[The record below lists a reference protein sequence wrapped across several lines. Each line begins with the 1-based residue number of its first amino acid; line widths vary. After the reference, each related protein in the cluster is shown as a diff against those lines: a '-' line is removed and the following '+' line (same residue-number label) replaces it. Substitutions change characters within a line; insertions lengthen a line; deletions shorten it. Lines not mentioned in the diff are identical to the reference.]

1 MTIMFDRIMA
11 ADGGTSLSTLWR
23 NALVRLAVV
32 WGVIFALFWPDWTDI
47 IRKWSDDATFNHCF
61 FLVPIL
67 IWLIWMRRKEV
78 SQLSPAGW
86 PMGLIWL
93 GGATLCWF
101 LGALADVSLFRQ
113 AGVVGIL
120 QGAVLTLLGP
130 QVSRGLL
137 FPLFY
142 MIFLVPFG
150 TELTP
155 PLQRVTAGIIMPL
168 LHVAGVP
175 ATVDGLFIT
184 VPSGY
189 FRVAEAC
196 SGLNFLIAMLA
207 LGALIANLCFK
218 TSRARILF
226 MIACVVVP
234 VITNGLRAWGTI
246 MLAENYGIEYAEGST
261 HIMYGWIVFA
271 IGMALTI
278 GTAWRWFDRAPEDP
292 AFDPIALP
300 KPKGGPAGVALM
312 VSAIA
317 IPALALGWSMMSA
330 QAGART
336 LPNVVALPNIVG
348 WERARM
354 EGPLWE
360 PQFDGGDHYLLG
372 SYRNAQGNV
381 VDLAIVLYGTQEQG
395 REVAGFGQGAGNE
408 ELHWSW
414 VGQENGALSGYR
426 AERLVGPNKV
436 ARIAWTSMIVNGK
449 PLTNSAQVKVETLK
463 SRIVMGNRS
472 AAALVISTIDKPG
485 QNSDRI
491 LSDFGRA
498 IGGPEQLARE
508 MLKKAEGEN

>member
-1 MTIMFDRIMA
+1 MTIMFDRIMP
-11 ADGGTSLSTLWR
+11 ADGGTSLSPPWR
-23 NALVRLAVV
+23 NALVRLAVA
-32 WGVIFALFWPDWTDI
+32 WGVIFALFWSDWADI
-47 IRKWSDDATFNHCF
+47 VRKWSDDATFNHCF

-67 IWLIWMRRKEV
+67 IWLVWMRRKEV
-78 SQLSPAGW
+78 SQLSPAGG
-86 PMGLIWL
+86 PLGLIWL

-113 AGVVGIL
+113 AGIVGML

-142 MIFLVPFG
+142 MLFLVPFG

-271 IGMALTI
+271 IGMAFTI
-278 GTAWRWFDRAPEDP
+278 GTAWRWFDRVPEDP
-292 AFDPIALP
+292 AFDPNALP
-300 KPKGGPAGVALM
+300 VPKSG
-312 VSAIA
+312 SAKWPLSIAVIA
-317 IPALALGWSMMSA
+317 IPAIALGWIAVSA
-330 QAGART
+330 QAGARA
-336 LPNVVALPNIVG
+336 LPGSVALPEVKG
-348 WERARM
+348 WERSYM
-354 EGPLWE
+354 EGPQWT
-360 PQFDGGDHYLLG
+360 PRFDGADHYLLG
-372 SYRNAQGNV
+372 TYRNAAGQK

-414 VGQENGALSGYR
+414 VGQENGVLPGYR
-426 AERLVGPNKV
+426 AERLVGPGKA

-472 AAALVISTIDKPG
+472 ASALVISTIDKPG
-485 QNSDRI
+485 QDSGRI

-508 MLKKAEGEN
+508 MLKKAEGDN